1 MTTGTLIEMS
11 SAFSLHFVLEC
22 NLQINYNHN
31 MSPLYLLISCP
42 LRCTFR
48 KSSSD
53 HKAPTAKRGK
63 CACSSRTIAS
73 AQPYLKECKQTLA

>member
-1 MTTGTLIEMS
+1 
-11 SAFSLHFVLEC
+11 
-22 NLQINYNHN
+22 
-31 MSPLYLLISCP
+31 MSPLYPLISCP

-53 HKAPTAKRGK
+53 RKAPIVKQGK

-73 AQPYLKECKQTLA
+73 AQPYLKEGKQILESDCRQIK